1 MELIKVLESFGLT
14 VENIDEMSDEDLQK
28 MIDEHVKEKDEHIT
42 KLEEEKNALSKTAEE
57 LTASVEGLK
66 AEKEKADKELTETK
80 GRLSQVTEMYKEQ
93 FSKPVEEQDTKV
105 KPEKLTND
113 VMQMLIDA
121 Q

>member
-28 MIDEHVKEKDEHIT
+28 MIDDHVKEKDEHIT
-42 KLEEEKNALSKTAEE
+42 NLEAEKTNLSALNEE

-66 AEKEKADKELTETK
+66 AEKEKLGNELSVTK
-80 GRLSQVTEMYKEQ
+80 GRLDQVTEMYKEQ
-93 FSKPVEEQDTKV
+93 FTKPVDEPDVKKV
-105 KPEKLTND
+105 NEKVTTD
-113 VMQMLIDA
+113 VMQLLIDA